1 MNIIDAVIIVLFIVG
16 FLIGYVRGAIKET
29 VTLVGFIAVLILSY
43 LLKSYVAN
51 FFFKTLPFVD
61 FKFLGAVSIVN
72 ILFYELIAFLATFS
86 ILMIILKLI
95 TFFTGIIEKI
105 LDSTII
111 LGAISK
117 IIGGALGIIEM
128 YFIIFILLFFF
139 SAPFMRLAEVQKS
152 PLGEII
158 LNKTPILAN
167 KIKGYKIVVE
177 DIYDMKD
184 NYLDKDF
191 EYKSIE
197 KLLKYKVVDV
207 KSLKILKER
216 GKLKFDELEELL
228 INDYGG

>member
-1 MNIIDAVIIVLFIVG
+1 MNIIDAVIIVLLIVG
-16 FLIGYVRGAIKET
+16 FLIGYVRGAIKEA
-29 VTLVGFIAVLILSY
+29 VTLIGFIAVLILSY
-43 LLKSYVAN
+43 LLKGYVAN
-51 FFFKTLPFVD
+51 FFFKTLPFID
-61 FKFLGAVSIVN
+61 FKFLGAVSVVN
-72 ILFYELIAFLATFS
+72 ILFYELIAFLVTFS

-95 TFFTGIIEKI
+95 TFFTGVIEKI

-117 IIGGALGIIEM
+117 IIGGALGVIEM

-139 SAPFMRLAEVQKS
+139 SAPFMRLAEVQES

-167 KIKGYKIVVE
+167 KIKGYIVVVE
-177 DIYDMKD
+177 DIYNMKD

-216 GKLKFDELEELL
+216 GKLKFDELDLL